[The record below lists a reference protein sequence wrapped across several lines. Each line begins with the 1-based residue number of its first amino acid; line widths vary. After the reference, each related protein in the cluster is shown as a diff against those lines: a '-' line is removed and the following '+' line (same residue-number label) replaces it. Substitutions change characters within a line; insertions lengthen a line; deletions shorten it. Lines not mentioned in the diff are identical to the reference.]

1 MKKSKEEKIYWSNVR
16 ITIAILFIVLSIAAF
31 FISGVIYYLWNW
43 LDAFMNWGLGL
54 RFWIPFL
61 TLEIIAIIGL
71 IYFLLFNKKNQSS
84 SKLYDHELDCENIA
98 YYHGEAYF
106 DNSDNY
112 DDY

>member
-1 MKKSKEEKIYWSNVR
+1 MKKSKEEEIYWSNVR
-16 ITIAILFIVLSIAAF
+16 ITIAIIFIVLSIAGF
-31 FISGVIYYLWNW
+31 LISGVIYYLWNW
-43 LDAFMNWGLGL
+43 LDGFMNWGLGL

-71 IYFLLFNKKNQSS
+71 IYFLFFNKKNQSS
-84 SKLYDHELDCENIA
+84 SKLYEHELDRENIA

-106 DNSDNY
+106 DNNDPY